1 MIFRPLA
8 LAAAVAGSIVGLSS
22 AEVSYIVQEGN
33 VWASPVTSGTASVE
47 LGVDI
52 QAGASKSLLLSLSS
66 EIYLLTQTAAK
77 DTNKGGPTK
86 ATADAGVIAT
96 IKYCTGC
103 NDVDAGDVCA
113 TADTKK
119 VDEDGPTV
127 FEASPKGGVIMSSR
141 KQELSVEVDLDCDVT
156 SDPAA
161 TCEVTGYVEVG
172 LTLET
177 TAAQS
182 FTWVAELKDTTG
194 TGSNNNPIRA
204 LACFE
209 LNASADTVTDE
220 SSSSSAVGLQDTVFI
235 VSEAQPSMLRAALP

>member
-77 DTNKGGPTK
+77 DTNKGGKGTT

-141 KQELSVEVDLDCDVT
+141 EQELSVDVNLDCNVD
-156 SDPAA
+156 SGA

-172 LTLET
+172 LKLET

-209 LNASADTVTDE
+209 LNASADTETDE